1 MASMEKQMT
10 NHTDEIIKASIVVS
24 NMLGDMLD
32 RYENDMAESEA
43 VYDAMDA
50 LWFAIEAYKVA
61 TAHSKLVANG

>member
-1 MASMEKQMT
+1 M

-32 RYENDMAESEA
+32 RYENDMAESET

-50 LWFAIEAYKVA
+50 LWYAIEAYKVA
-61 TAHSKLVANG
+61 TAHEKLVANG